1 MKWLA
6 SRAKSPFSCGQAHFT
21 ADRFGMAAIFKEYT
35 VATQQP
41 EDGGTG
47 KGGAP
52 DATPTEINASGLSR
66 RQFAKAGAGAS
77 AGVIMTLVSQPGM
90 AATALCVA
98 ASGATSANLSTH
110 TAGIVACQG
119 LSPGYW
125 KNHPEAWPAAMT
137 STDTKYLA
145 LWSTGRT
152 LSRMSSSSLS
162 PYTCLQVLDPE
173 AVVNGA
179 DPQNVAMHIMATLLN
194 VRSGRIGFLTEN
206 QVRDIWISYSNTGTY
221 TPSAGIVWDGTQIV
235 DYLKKTMS

>member
-1 MKWLA
+1 
-6 SRAKSPFSCGQAHFT
+6 
-21 ADRFGMAAIFKEYT
+21 MAAIFKEHI

-90 AATALCVA
+90 AATALCVS
-98 ASGATSANLSTH
+98 ASGAASANLSTH
-110 TAGIVACQG
+110 SDHLVACQG
-119 LSPGYW
+119 LSPGFW
-125 KNHPEAWPAAMT
+125 KNHPEAWTAAKT

-145 LWSTGRT
+145 LWGTGR
-152 LSRMSSSSLS
+152 SVSKISPLS
-162 PYTCLQVLDPE
+162 PYTCMQVLDPH

-179 DPQNVAMHIMATLLN
+179 DPQNVAMHVMATLLN

-206 QVRDIWISYSNTGTY
+206 DVRAIWFSYSQSGTY
-221 TPSAGIVWDGTQIV
+221 QPSAGITWNGAQIV